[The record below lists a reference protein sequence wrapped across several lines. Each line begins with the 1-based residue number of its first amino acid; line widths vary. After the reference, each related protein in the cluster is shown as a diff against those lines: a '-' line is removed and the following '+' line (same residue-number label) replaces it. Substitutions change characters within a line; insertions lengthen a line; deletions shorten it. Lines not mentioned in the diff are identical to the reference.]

1 MTSPTAI
8 HRAWFLAFVGSLLV
22 TYAVFFTGELVSG
35 DNLAQFYQTIQIVDH
50 HRLTFTTPDV
60 AAILRESD
68 WGLNTRFGVNRDQ
81 ATYTQVHGL
90 GQSLMTLPLFLA
102 LQFARQ
108 ATGRARPTDMT
119 LWAINWL
126 VYAVACVAL
135 VAQACRLAGLPRQ
148 WKTLIV
154 LSAAFAS
161 PIWMYS
167 TLPFNVVGE
176 VMVTLVA
183 ITLCLWFDSPT
194 SAGSAARPVA
204 AAALAA
210 VLPFSVTVRP
220 FMASALPAFVGWF
233 AVSEWRSTDD
243 GQTKRRIAGT
253 FAGVF
258 ILGCAIVAGFNT
270 YYFGSPV
277 SSAYHDLTETM
288 NFRGSWIEGISGTF
302 FSPLLS
308 PFYYFPLVI
317 LLPVCVAVLIWNNDR
332 VGWFTILFLLPHVYL
347 MPKYAPWRG
356 GPDLFARFWFRVVPV
371 VLLALIAAVPRLRT
385 RRIAAASLLVA
396 TILLTALGFRT
407 QLLSAATDERAIYER
422 VAIQMSGGGG
432 PERTLAVHQSV
443 FALTVGATPV
453 EALQWSAL
461 RTPRRFLFFR
471 EVSIPFERLWVA
483 ILGIIATVF
492 GLWRW
497 ASSAVLDDVLPT
509 IPHTNIQ

>member
-1 MTSPTAI
+1 MTSSTAI

-90 GQSLMTLPLFLA
+90 GQSLLTLPLFVTLRA
-102 LQFARQ
+102 VRG
-108 ATGRARPTDMT
+108 ATGLAQPTDMT

-126 VYAVACVAL
+126 FYAVACIAL
-135 VAQACRLAGLPRQ
+135 VAQACHLAALPRR
-148 WKTLIV
+148 WITLIV
-154 LSAAFAS
+154 FSAAFAS

-176 VMVTLVA
+176 VLTTLVA
-183 ITLCLWFDSPT
+183 IGLCLWFDALT
-194 SAGSAARPVA
+194 STRRAARPVA

-210 VLPFSVTVRP
+210 VLAFSVTVRP
-220 FMASALPAFVGWF
+220 FMASALPAFVVWF
-233 AVSEWRSTDD
+233 AISEWQSADD
-243 GQTKRRIAGT
+243 ARTKRRIAGA

-258 ILGCAIVAGFNT
+258 LVGCVAVAGFNT

-277 SSAYHDLTETM
+277 SSAYHDLGDTM

-302 FSPLLS
+302 FSPLRS
-308 PFYYFPLVI
+308 PFYFFPLLA
-317 LLPVCVAVLIWNNDR
+317 LLPVCLAVLIWNNDR
-332 VGWFTILFLLPHVYL
+332 VGWFAMLFLLPQVYL
-347 MPKYAPWRG
+347 MPKYALWRG
-356 GPDLFARFWFRVVPV
+356 GPDLFARFWYRIVPI
-371 VLLALIAAVPRLRT
+371 VLVALIATIPHLRA
-385 RRIAAASLLVA
+385 RRIAGISLFAA
-396 TILLTALGFRT
+396 TIVLTALGFRSE
-407 QLLSAATDERAIYER
+407 LLSVITEQRTIYADVAAEVNATGVPDRD
-422 VAIQMSGGGG
+422 
-432 PERTLAVHQSV
+432 LDFHQSV

-453 EALQWSAL
+453 AALQRSAL

-471 EVSIPFERLWVA
+471 AVSIPVERLWMA

-497 ASSAVLDDVLPT
+497 ASSAVPDGVLPT